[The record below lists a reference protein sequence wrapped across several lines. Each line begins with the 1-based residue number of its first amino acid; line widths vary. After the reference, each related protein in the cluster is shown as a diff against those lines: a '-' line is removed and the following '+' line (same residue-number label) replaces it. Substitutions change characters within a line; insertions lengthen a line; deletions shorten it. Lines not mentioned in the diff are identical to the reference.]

1 MAYKRKRKE
10 TEIEIIY
17 EDNHFIAVNK
27 PAGVLVHGD
36 ETGDETLVDAIK
48 AYIKKEYKKPGD
60 VFLGVIHRIDR
71 PVSGVVMFAK
81 TSKGLARMNK
91 LFQERKV
98 TKSYLAIINK
108 KPEPLNGKI
117 ENYLSKDSKKNKAHV
132 HTSSKKGGKLSTTEY
147 KLLAGL
153 NGYYFLEV
161 NPITGRPHQIRIHL
175 AFKGTPIVGDLKY
188 GYSRPNQDKS
198 ICLHCQWLSFVH
210 PVTGKKIKLRADM
223 PTKEYW
229 SFFC

>member
-17 EDNHFIAVNK
+17 EDNHLIAVNK

-36 ETGDETLVDAIK
+36 ETGDMSLVDAIK
-48 AYIKKEYKKPGD
+48 DYIKVEYNKPGD
-60 VFLGVIHRIDR
+60 VFLGTIQRIDR
-71 PVSGVVMFAK
+71 PVSGVVLFAR
-81 TSKGLARMNK
+81 TSKGLTRMNK

-98 TKSYLAIINK
+98 SKSYLAITNK
-108 KPEPLNGKI
+108 KPEPLEGTI
-117 ENYLSKDSKKNKAHV
+117 ETYLSKDTNKNKAHV
-132 HTSSKKGGKLSTTEY
+132 HSSKKKGKLSTTNY
-147 KLLAGL
+147 SLLAGL

-161 NPITGRPHQIRIHL
+161 NPITGRPHQIRVHL
-175 AFKGTPIVGDLKY
+175 AHKGMPIVGDLKY
-188 GYSRPNQDKS
+188 GYSRPLQNRS
-198 ICLHCQWLSFVH
+198 ICLHCQSLEFEH
-210 PVTGKKIKLRADM
+210 PVTKKHIKIFAEM